1 MTILAGLPVE
11 YLALVARLRRRAV
24 AAAAVFVVVILVI
37 LRLSNQDAEPVAGH
51 LRMAIDG
58 TAASADFSETAVRQ
72 GYVILQEWEH
82 ERLRALKARNPDV
95 TVLVYKNLSS
105 MMSVDEQGHAST
117 GITVEDAASHP
128 DWFLLG
134 PAGERLTFESFP
146 WLFAAD
152 VGSPSYQRRWGDRV
166 LATLREHP
174 WDGVFADDANPTL
187 RHHVDP
193 ARVTRY
199 PTDAAYGEATGSALA
214 SIGPRIRGAGGLI
227 IANFG
232 SWSGY
237 RPVADGWLD
246 SVSGAMEEQ
255 FAKFGTS
262 PDTGYVIG
270 VDWERQLGAIE
281 AAESRGRRFLGI
293 AHSANTDA
301 AAARYGWATMLLAAN
316 GNSAFA
322 LHGDYTNETW
332 FPEYDLELGEPD
344 GRRRRDPS
352 GLYRRRFTDGLVLVN
367 PTTSPLT
374 AELGGRYSGSGL
386 TRARRTVIAP
396 HNGLVLVED

>member
-1 MTILAGLPVE
+1 MIVLAIV
-11 YLALVARLRRRAV
+11 VTARL
-24 AAAAVFVVVILVI
+24 
-37 LRLSNQDAEPVAGH
+37 SDQQEDPVAGH
-51 LRMAIDG
+51 LRMAIDA
-58 TAASADFSETAVRQ
+58 TAASADFSRTAVRHR
-72 GYVILQEWEH
+72 YVILQEWEH
-82 ERLRALKARNPDV
+82 ERLRELKARDSDV

-105 MMSVDEQGHAST
+105 MMSADEHGNVST
-117 GITVEDAASHP
+117 GITVEDAAAHP

-152 VGSPSYQRRWGDRV
+152 VGSASYQRRWADRV
-166 LATLREHP
+166 LASLREHP
-174 WDGVFADDANPTL
+174 WDGVFVDDANPTL

-199 PTDAAYGEATGSALA
+199 PTDASYGEATGSALA
-214 SIGPRIRGAGGLI
+214 AIGPRIRDSGKLV

-237 RPVADGWLD
+237 RAVADEWLD

-255 FAKFGTS
+255 FAKFGTA
-262 PDTGYVIG
+262 PDTGYVTDG
-270 VDWERQLGAIE
+270 DWERQLGAIE

-332 FPEYDLELGEPD
+332 FPEYDLEIGEPD
-344 GRRRRDPS
+344 GRRSRDRS
-352 GLYRRRFTDGLVLVN
+352 GLHRRRFTDGLVLVN
-367 PTTSPLT
+367 PTTGPLT
-374 AELGGRYSGSGL
+374 ADLGGRYSGSGL
-386 TRARRTVIAP
+386 TGVRRTVVGP
-396 HNGLVLVED
+396 HSGLVLVED